1 MGVIDNLKHA
11 FNTLSGN
18 KDPTGYIGRGSY
30 QRPDRSRMTNYKDKT
45 ILSTVCTRFA
55 VDVSARKFKHIR
67 VDEDN
72 RVIDYIK
79 SPINNAITMEAN
91 RDQTGAELIFD
102 AVYSMCEEGV
112 IGIMPTSTNAD
123 PRVTDSY
130 NVYEMRVCKIL
141 EWFPDDIRVEVYDE
155 YSGLMEKKIVPKK
168 SIAICENPFASIMNS
183 PNSTGQRLARK
194 LSILDA
200 IDEQTGSGKLDLI
213 IQLPYSLKNPLKKE
227 QASDRRKDIEMQLTG
242 NKLGIAY
249 IDATE
254 KITQLNRPVENN
266 LMKQI
271 EYLTAQYLSQLGMT
285 QGVLDGTASPSTMQN
300 YQNRICN
307 VLASAITNAMTRTF
321 LSKTAKTQG
330 QRIRSFYNILELI
343 PIETFINMSGT
354 LTASG
359 ILEAADIRDMLGKKP
374 APTPVETQEPEYV
387 EPNEEYS
394 EEEYNE
400 I

>member
-11 FNTLSGN
+11 FNTISGN
-18 KDPTGYIGRGSY
+18 KDPTGYMGRGSY

-55 VDVSARKFKHIR
+55 VDVSARKFKYIR
-67 VDEDN
+67 VDEDT
-72 RVIDYIK
+72 RDIDYIK

-266 LMKQI
+266 LM
-271 EYLTAQYLSQLGMT
+271 
-285 QGVLDGTASPSTMQN
+285 
-300 YQNRICN
+300 
-307 VLASAITNAMTRTF
+307 
-321 LSKTAKTQG
+321 
-330 QRIRSFYNILELI
+330 
-343 PIETFINMSGT
+343 
-354 LTASG
+354 
-359 ILEAADIRDMLGKKP
+359 
-374 APTPVETQEPEYV
+374 
-387 EPNEEYS
+387 
-394 EEEYNE
+394 
-400 I
+400 

>member
-1 MGVIDNLKHA
+1 MGVINNLKHA
-11 FNTLSGN
+11 FNTISGN

-130 NVYEMRVCKIL
+130 NIYEMRVCKIL

-227 QASDRRKDIEMQLTG
+227 QASDRRKDIEVQLTG

-307 VLASAITNAMTRTF
+307 ILASAITNAMTRTF
-321 LSKTAKTQG
+321 ISKTAKTQG

-374 APTPVETQEPEYV
+374 APQPVETQEPEYV
-387 EPNEEYS
+387 EPDEEYS